1 MTTTTKAIRIHKTGP
16 AEVMCWENVPLPEP
30 GAGEVQL
37 RQTFVGLNFIDINH
51 RSGAY
56 PLKVLPAV
64 IGMEAAGVVEKVGDE
79 VDDFAPGDRAAYC
92 MVLGAY
98 TERRVIAA
106 ERLIPLGAETPDEV
120 AAAATLQGLTAH
132 YLLHESWAMRAGDT
146 VLVHAAAG
154 GVGLLLCQW
163 AKHKGAMVI
172 GTVSSDEKADYARKH
187 GCDHTVIYTREDFAK
202 RVMTLTGQRG
212 VDVIYD
218 AVGQDT
224 FDKGLS
230 CLAERGRLVSYG
242 QSSGPVTAI
251 SLAPLRA
258 RSGSIACGGLG
269 TFVRDANERR
279 RNARLLFGLI
289 AKGDLTLE
297 INQRYPLS
305 EVTAAHI
312 ALAERRTTGSSVLTV

>member
-1 MTTTTKAIRIHKTGP
+1 
-16 AEVMCWENVPLPEP
+16 
-30 GAGEVQL
+30 
-37 RQTFVGLNFIDINH
+37 
-51 RSGAY
+51 
-56 PLKVLPAV
+56 
-64 IGMEAAGVVEKVGDE
+64 
-79 VDDFAPGDRAAYC
+79 
-92 MVLGAY
+92 
-98 TERRVIAA
+98 
-106 ERLIPLGAETPDEV
+106 
-120 AAAATLQGLTAH
+120 
-132 YLLHESWAMRAGDT
+132 MRAGDT

-269 TFVRDANERR
+269 TFVRDADERR
-279 RNARLLFGLI
+279 RNARSLFGLI

-297 INQRYPLS
+297 INQRYPLP
-305 EVTAAHI
+305 EATAAHI